1 LKKPVNLAISTA
13 TLTRTIR
20 SLLSEILDI
29 LHKYKAKWQCVNT
42 LNASLLSILLK
53 DMKVIEIQFDHSFWE
68 VLYAKRKTFYIYN
81 VTHDLKR

>member
-20 SLLSEILDI
+20 SLLSENLDI

-42 LNASLLSILLK
+42 LNASLLSILEK
-53 DMKVIEIQFDHSFWE
+53 DIKVIEIQFDNSFWE
-68 VLYAKRKTFYIYN
+68 VLYAKLKTFYIDN
-81 VTHDLKR
+81 VTHVLKR